1 MLRTLVKHTTTQ
13 FSGRFVTALLSFL
26 TTFILARFLGA
37 HYYGE
42 YTKVLS
48 YIMFFY
54 ILTDFGLNAIFVRE
68 TRGAVVLARQK
79 LPAFISLR
87 LVWGTFL
94 TLLAVFGIWVLSFL
108 SSGFSPLVRTTTI
121 LITPALLWYSLY
133 LAAQAL
139 FQVELRF
146 VRSAVALVVGSV
158 VSFGFILV
166 ASQVVVPES
175 EKLVLF
181 SGLAFVIGAAVT
193 TLVAGFFTNI
203 RVSLSTFTTHKNWR
217 VWFTAAAPLGFML
230 FFNLIYFRI
239 DTLLLTFWRPSSE
252 IGAYGYAYKFF
263 EFAIAI
269 PTFAMNSAFPLLSK
283 LDVNSP
289 ALRQAFIKLFA
300 GLTIAAVL
308 VVGIGWVGAPLIVIR
323 PDFSDSVAY
332 VRTLLVGA
340 PVFFLTSPL
349 MWLFIL
355 LNKQRLLMVLYLLAM
370 GLNIGANYL
379 WIPIYG
385 ATASAIITGLTELFV
400 LVGGVVILVVNWR
413 RTA

>member
-1 MLRTLVKHTTTQ
+1 
-13 FSGRFVTALLSFL
+13 
-26 TTFILARFLGA
+26 
-37 HYYGE
+37 
-42 YTKVLS
+42 
-48 YIMFFY
+48 
-54 ILTDFGLNAIFVRE
+54 
-68 TRGAVVLARQK
+68 
-79 LPAFISLR
+79 
-87 LVWGTFL
+87 
-94 TLLAVFGIWVLSFL
+94 
-108 SSGFSPLVRTTTI
+108 
-121 LITPALLWYSLY
+121 
-133 LAAQAL
+133 
-139 FQVELRF
+139 
-146 VRSAVALVVGSV
+146 
-158 VSFGFILV
+158 
-166 ASQVVVPES
+166 
-175 EKLVLF
+175 
-181 SGLAFVIGAAVT
+181 
-193 TLVAGFFTNI
+193 
-203 RVSLSTFTTHKNWR
+203 
-217 VWFTAAAPLGFML
+217 ML

>member
-252 IGAYGYAYKFF
+252 IGAYGYPYKFF

-340 PVFFLTSPL
+340 PVFFLT
-349 MWLFIL
+349 
-355 LNKQRLLMVLYLLAM
+355 
-370 GLNIGANYL
+370 
-379 WIPIYG
+379 
-385 ATASAIITGLTELFV
+385 
-400 LVGGVVILVVNWR
+400 
-413 RTA
+413 